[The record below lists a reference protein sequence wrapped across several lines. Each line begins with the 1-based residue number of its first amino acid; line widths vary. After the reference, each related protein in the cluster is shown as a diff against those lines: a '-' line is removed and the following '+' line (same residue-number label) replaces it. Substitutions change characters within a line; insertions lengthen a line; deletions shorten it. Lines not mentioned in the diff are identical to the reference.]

1 MKKQAQI
8 IIAVIL
14 LLIIAMAVCSCT
26 TTKYVTVPEYHL
38 RDSTKIVYQRDSI
51 FQKDSVYI
59 YFKGD
64 TIFHE
69 HYNIKYREFL
79 RHDTLNIVSRDSV
92 RVPYPVVKDKIV
104 YQLRWYQKAP
114 YYIGWI
120 AIIAILIY
128 GGIWSI
134 KKGILHM

>member
-1 MKKQAQI
+1 MIKQAKI

-38 RDSTKIVYQRDSI
+38 RDSTKMVYQRDSI
-51 FQKDSVYI
+51 FQKDSIYM

-69 HYNIKYREFL
+69 HYNIKYREFYH
-79 RHDTLNIVSRDSV
+79 RDTLNIVRADSIK
-92 RVPYPVVKDKIV
+92 VPYPVVKDKIV
-104 YQLRWYQKAP
+104 YQLHWWQKGP
-114 YYIGWI
+114 YYLGWV
-120 AIIAILIY
+120 AILIICIY
-128 GGIWSI
+128 IIMWCI
-134 KKGILHM
+134 KKGIIHL